1 MKNKFHKA
9 LCAEGMSKTMIKID
23 NLTKIYSSRKGKTVA
38 NDNIS
43 LNVNQGEIIG
53 LLGHNGAGKTTLVNQ
68 IIGLV
73 TPTNGD
79 ISVLGQSVTAN
90 PSIGRYLCAVQPQSQ
105 LALGELSPMN
115 AVMIMGQMRGG
126 KPSEVKAEAT
136 RLFEA
141 LDIMEWAHKES
152 ITLSGGVKRLM
163 AFCMA
168 VIAAKQVI
176 ILDEPTNDVDP
187 VRRRYLWSEIKKLTN
202 QGRGVMLVTHNVN
215 EAENVVDRVVIM
227 HHGKIIREGTV
238 GEIRGAGE
246 RDLRLEFSP
255 TSAFDARLPAWA
267 KAPFA
272 LNEKKAFAI
281 TKEQLHEGIDWAR
294 TQVER
299 GTIFDYSLSESTL
312 EDVYVNLTGRAG

>member
-1 MKNKFHKA
+1 
-9 LCAEGMSKTMIKID
+9 MIKID
-23 NLTKIYSSRKGKTVA
+23 NLTKIYSSRKGNTIA

-43 LNVNQGEIIG
+43 LNVNQGEIMG

-68 IIGLV
+68 IMGLV
-73 TPTNGD
+73 TPTKGE

-90 PSIGRYLCAVQPQSQ
+90 PGIGRYLCAVQPQSQ

-126 KPSEVKAEAT
+126 KPSEVKAEAL

-141 LDIMEWAHKES
+141 LDIMEWANKES

-187 VRRRYLWSEIKKLTN
+187 VRRRYLWSEIKKLTS

-215 EAENVVDRVVIM
+215 EAESVVDRVVIM

-238 GEIRGAGE
+238 GEIRGVGE

-255 TSAFDARLPAWA
+255 ASTFDTAGLPTWA
-267 KAPFA
+267 GAPFA

-281 TKEQLHEGIDWAR
+281 AKEQLHEGIDWAR
-294 TQVER
+294 AQVER
-299 GTIFDYSLSESTL
+299 GTIYDYGLSESTL
-312 EDVYVNLTGRAG
+312 EDAYVKLTGKAG